1 MPFTEG
7 LRLICALPHRP
18 SPPRRLDTAHAPH
31 PRPPTYSLDMEAI
44 SCIEGDAAKQLYAGG
59 YLRSPTATVH
69 VAPPELFKP
78 PNGALKFTQKELSD
92 LAKYLTGAPYRCL
105 GILYAHTQWTS
116 TSTRAILTMDIP
128 TMAVLTMAV
137 LTMAILTMVVPER
150 GFLAR
155 IEDDRIAEIDAAS
168 GHEAYAESE
177 SASWAHPRHISGE
190 CPFDVWAWKVA
201 TFGWNWC

>member
-31 PRPPTYSLDMEAI
+31 PRPPTYSLDTEAI
-44 SCIEGDAAKQLYAGG
+44 SCIERDAAKQLYAGG

-116 TSTRAILTMDIP
+116 TSTRAILTMAVL

-137 LTMAILTMVVPER
+137 LTMAILTMA
-150 GFLAR
+150 GGS
-155 IEDDRIAEIDAAS
+155 IDLGTGSTYYGYCACMCAP
-168 GHEAYAESE
+168 
-177 SASWAHPRHISGE
+177 AH
-190 CPFDVWAWKVA
+190 AL
-201 TFGWNWC
+201 

>member
-1 MPFTEG
+1 MS
-7 LRLICALPHRP
+7 RHSVCAYAVDVD
-18 SPPRRLDTAHAPH
+18 LDTGY
-31 PRPPTYSLDMEAI
+31 TYYGCTYYGCAYYG
-44 SCIEGDAAKQLYAGG
+44 CAYYG
-59 YLRSPTATVH
+59 YTYYGRWTA
-69 VAPPELFKP
+69 
-78 PNGALKFTQKELSD
+78 
-92 LAKYLTGAPYRCL
+92 
-105 GILYAHTQWTS
+105 S
-116 TSTRAILTMDIP
+116 TSARSVL